1 MMPANLTPQYYA
13 AEEAYKKAKTTE
25 EKIEALQNM
34 LAMIPKHKGTEKLQG
49 DLKKKL
55 AVLRKEGTKKKSGK
69 SSYNPFYIERQGAGQ
84 VVLVGFPNTG
94 KSSLVGALTRAK
106 VKAAD
111 YPFSTSVPQAG
122 MMPYENVYIQ
132 LVDTPPITEDM
143 VPPGLLGTIREA
155 DALVILI
162 DASADDCLE
171 QLDIT
176 LNFLKEKNVIPEDL
190 EDDSFPYLITAN
202 KVEMKNS
209 EDNMEIIKEMYPG
222 LTIFQISV
230 LEGDLEFLRELIYK
244 AVDVIRI
251 YSKAPGQKPDKE
263 KPFTLKKGGTILDFA
278 EAIHRDFP
286 DKLRNA
292 YVWGSTKFDGQAVA
306 KDYVLAD
313 GDIVELDIG

>member
-1 MMPANLTPQYYA
+1 MPANLTPQYYA

>member
-1 MMPANLTPQYYA
+1 MPANLTPQYYA
-13 AEEAYKKAKTTE
+13 AEEAYKKTKTTE

-222 LTIFQISV
+222 LTIYEISV

>member
-1 MMPANLTPQYYA
+1 MPANLTPQYYA
-13 AEEAYKKAKTTE
+13 AEEAYKKAKTPE

-49 DLKKKL
+49 DIKKKL
-55 AVLRKEGTKKKSGK
+55 AVVRKEGTKKKSGK
-69 SSYNPFYIERQGAGQ
+69 SSYNPFYVERQGAGQ
-84 VVLVGFPNTG
+84 VALVGFPNTG

-106 VKAAD
+106 VKVAD
-111 YPFSTSVPQAG
+111 YPFSTSLPQAG

-143 VPPGLLGTIREA
+143 VPPGLLGSIREA
-155 DALVILI
+155 DAMVILI

-171 QLDIT
+171 QLDLT
-176 LNFLKEKNVIPEDL
+176 LRFLKEKNVIPEDL
-190 EDDSFPYLITAN
+190 DEDSFSYLIVAN
-202 KVEMKNS
+202 KVEIENS
-209 EDNMEIIKEMYPG
+209 QDNLDIIKEMYPE
-222 LTIFQISV
+222 LTIHGISV
-230 LEGDLEFLRELIYK
+230 LEGDLEFLRELIFK

-251 YSKAPGQKPDKE
+251 YSKAPGKKPDME

-292 YVWGSTKFDGQAVA
+292 LVWGSTKFDGQAVA
-306 KDYVLAD
+306 KDYVLAE

>member
-1 MMPANLTPQYYA
+1 MPANLTPQYYA

-209 EDNMEIIKEMYPG
+209 EDNMDIIKEMYPG
-222 LTIFQISV
+222 LTIYEISV
-230 LEGDLEFLRELIYK
+230 MEGDLEFLRELIYK

>member
-1 MMPANLTPQYYA
+1 MPANLTPQYYA

-209 EDNMEIIKEMYPG
+209 EDNMDIIKEMYPG
-222 LTIFQISV
+222 LTIYEISV

>member
-1 MMPANLTPQYYA
+1 MPANLTPQYYA

-222 LTIFQISV
+222 LTIYEISV